1 MIRGVARRDDVY
13 ARVNGSDLA
22 VRRYRPITR
31 AVHALPALPCVV
43 HVDGGGWTPSDMTRS
58 RLLHATLARRGSVS
72 FVHQVRDDEVTHP
85 SATVD
90 AERALRWCASLDHD
104 VVVDPSRI
112 AVLGTGSGAHSL
124 LTAVHSSPAVRRAM
138 SPRAVV
144 AAWPLL
150 DPLLALRRAGS
161 ADLSSMHL
169 AAVRYFG
176 NPRRMR
182 RAGVAEMVLDA
193 HVADLPTLYVT
204 RSSHVPGAPPE
215 ASDELAFAWRRTG
228 AEAHVVEAEPDDAMV
243 VERILADVLE
253 LPAATATTSDTP
265 VGNESDSEALA

>member
-13 ARVNGSDLA
+13 ARVNGSDLL

-31 AVHALPALPCVV
+31 AVHALASLPCVV
-43 HVDGGGWTPSDMTRS
+43 HVDGGGWTPSEMTRS
-58 RLLHATLARRGSVS
+58 RHLHTTLAARGSLS
-72 FVHQVRDDEVTHP
+72 FVHQLRDDEVTHP

-90 AERALRWCASLDHD
+90 AERALRWCGSTDHEFA
-104 VVVDPSRI
+104 VDPSRI
-112 AVLGTGSGAHSL
+112 AVLGTGSGAHAL

-161 ADLSSMHL
+161 AGLSSMHL
-169 AAVRYFG
+169 AAIRYFG
-176 NPRRMR
+176 NHRRMR
-182 RAGVAEMVLDA
+182 RAGIAEMVLDV
-193 HVADLPTLYVT
+193 HVADLPALYVT

-228 AEAHVVEAEPDDAMV
+228 AEAHVVEADPDDAAV
-243 VERILADVLE
+243 VERIIADVLE
-253 LPAATATTSDTP
+253 LPAASPAAADAP
-265 VGNESDSEALA
+265 VGTESDSEAVA